1 MLNSGVGLFPLLL
14 SKVFA
19 RSKVERI
26 VLVDKRWPVR
36 GKAGADHQL
45 PIAHLLLEHTWDI
58 PLEVGKRHPRPS
70 PNRCASVTYKIG

>member
-45 PIAHLLLEHTWDI
+45 QA
-58 PLEVGKRHPRPS
+58 
-70 PNRCASVTYKIG
+70 